1 MDYYFWIKAAHII
14 AVMTF
19 VGGMILNGF
28 LLRYLAAGEPQS
40 ERILKAARFWNG
52 PIIGTAL
59 LLVWVLGLSLGYL
72 GSYFSDA
79 WLMIK
84 MTLAFILSGIH
95 GMQGGAFRKMLHSPP
110 VPPSAFLRNSAAIT
124 ILFVACI
131 VVLVIIQPF
140 Q

>member
-1 MDYYFWIKAAHII
+1 MDYYFWIKAAHVI
-14 AVMTF
+14 AVMIF
-19 VGGMILNGF
+19 VGGLTLNSF

-52 PIIGTAL
+52 PIIGSAL
-59 LLVWVLGLSLGYL
+59 LLVWVLGLWLGYL
-72 GSYFSDA
+72 GNYFHDV

-84 MTLAFILSGIH
+84 MTLAFILSGLH
-95 GMQGGAFRKMLHSPP
+95 GMQGGAFRRMLHHPP
-110 VPPSAFLRNSAAIT
+110 VQPPAYLRNSAAIT

>member
-14 AVMTF
+14 AVMVF
-19 VGGMILNGF
+19 ISGIVLNGF
-28 LLRYLAAGEPQS
+28 LLRYLIVGESQS
-40 ERILKAARFWNG
+40 AQIARAARFWNG
-52 PIIGTAL
+52 PITGVAL
-59 LLVWVLGLSLGYL
+59 LLVWVLGLSLAYL
-72 GSYFSDA
+72 GNYFSDV

-84 MTLAFILSGIH
+84 MALVIVLSGIH
-95 GMQGGAFRKMLHSPP
+95 GMQGGAFRKLLQTPP
-110 VPPSAFLRNSAAIT
+110 VAPSALLRNSAAIT